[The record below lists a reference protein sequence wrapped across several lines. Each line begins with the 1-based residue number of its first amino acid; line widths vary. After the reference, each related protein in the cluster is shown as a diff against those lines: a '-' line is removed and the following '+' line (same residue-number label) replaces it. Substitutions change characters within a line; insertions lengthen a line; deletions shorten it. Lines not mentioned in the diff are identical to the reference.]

1 MTVMD
6 LDRWRT
12 LEPLL
17 DHALE
22 LAPDARAAWLEA
34 LGASSPELAAELIV
48 LLACDDMA
56 EREGFLADLAKPS
69 LAGLPLGAYT
79 LEREL
84 GRGGMGSVWLA
95 RRTDG
100 RFEGFAAVKLL
111 NISLST
117 AAWQER
123 FRQEGSILARLTHP
137 GIARLLDAG
146 VSQDGQPY
154 LVLEYVDGQ
163 RIDTFVAERK
173 LGVRERIQL
182 VLQVLDAVGHAHA
195 NLVIH
200 RDLKPTN
207 ILVTAG
213 GSVKLLD
220 FGIATP
226 VGAGIG
232 ASDTSAGGSA
242 GGAMTVDGARA
253 FTPEFAAPEQVRG
266 EAITTAADVYGLG
279 VLLYILLSNRHPTA
293 DGSQI
298 PTASFDTL
306 FANEPAP
313 LGLGDLDTV
322 VAKALR
328 REPSERYQ
336 TAAEFSSDLQ
346 RWLRHE
352 PVSARTDSLAY
363 RARMFTRRYR
373 APLAAVAAAVLAGAA
388 YFGMVVVDRDRVRRA
403 LAEATIN
410 ERKAE
415 QVTDFA
421 VGLFEATGGG
431 PAYADTLSAREM
443 LTRAVDRAHE
453 LSGQPVI
460 EAQMLD
466 LIGRIRTE
474 LGDYDAARPLLAE
487 ALSIR
492 RRVLGN
498 QHPDVA
504 TSLMNT
510 AQLLGH
516 TDHLGGVAVLRE
528 ALAIRQRAFGDGDP
542 RTTDALYSL
551 ATELHMS
558 GDYRAARPLLDEWT
572 ARVSRQPPQYTPE
585 RADQLATLSRFLEYG
600 GQLEPA
606 EKLARQALALD
617 RALYGDRHDRVASA
631 MSQLGGV
638 LLDERRRREAEP
650 LLRQAVAIIRQNH
663 PEGHMHL
670 ANALRDLGSELTDA
684 QQWDEAERVWRESAD
699 LYARFSGQGSS
710 AYASSA
716 SFADYAQSERGD
728 PVQAEQSLRRLLALK
743 YLSDSPKSPI
753 AVRTRMF
760 LGVALLKE
768 GRTQDAEPLLL
779 DAYRAARGSPFNA
792 VGKRIA
798 ASALVSLYETTDRPA
813 EAAKF
818 R

>member
-22 LAPDARAAWLEA
+22 LAPEARAAWLA
-34 LGASSPELAAELIV
+34 SLSVSSPEIAAELIA
-48 LLACDDMA
+48 LLACDDIA
-56 EREGFLADLAKPS
+56 ERDGFLADLAKPS
-69 LAGLPLGAYT
+69 LAGLRLGAYT

-84 GRGGMGSVWLA
+84 GRGGMGSVWLG

-100 RFEGFAAVKLL
+100 RFEGLAAVKLL

-213 GSVKLLD
+213 GAVKLLD

-226 VGAGIG
+226 VDAGSS
-232 ASDTSAGGSA
+232 ANDTSTGSLPCA
-242 GGAMTVDGARA
+242 VTVDGARA

-266 EAITTAADVYGLG
+266 EAITTATDVYGLG
-279 VLLYILLSNRHPTA
+279 VLLYMLLSGRHPTV

-298 PTASFDTL
+298 PTARYDAL

-313 LGLGDLDTV
+313 LGLGDLGTV

-336 TAAEFSSDLQ
+336 TAAQLSSDLQ

-352 PVSARTDSLAY
+352 PVSAQPDSLAY
-363 RARMFTRRYR
+363 RARTFTRRHR
-373 APLAAVAAAVLAGAA
+373 APLAAIAAGVLAVAV
-388 YFGMVVVDRDRVRRA
+388 YFGTVVVDRDRVRRA
-403 LAEATIN
+403 LAEATTN
-410 ERKAE
+410 QRKAE

-421 VGLFEATGGG
+421 VGLFEGSGGG

-443 LTRAVDRAHE
+443 LTRAVARAHE
-453 LSGQPVI
+453 LSGQPAI

-474 LGDYDAARPLLAE
+474 LGDDDEARPVLAE

-492 RRVLGN
+492 RRVLGD

-510 AQLLGH
+510 AQLFSH
-516 TDHLGGVAVLRE
+516 TEHRSGVPLLRE
-528 ALAIRQRAFGDGDP
+528 ALSIRQRAFGDGDP
-542 RTTDALYSL
+542 RTTDALYAL

-558 GDYRAARPLLDEWT
+558 GDYRAARPLLDDWT

-585 RADQLATLSRFLEYG
+585 RADQLSTLAQFLEIG
-600 GQLEPA
+600 GKLQRA
-606 EKLARQALALD
+606 EGLARQSLALD
-617 RALYGDRHDRVASA
+617 RALYGNRHDRVAGA
-631 MSQLGGV
+631 LSQLGGI
-638 LLDERRRREAEP
+638 LLDEHHGVAADTI
-650 LLRQAVAIIRQNH
+650 LRQAVAILRQNH
-663 PEGHMHL
+663 PEGHTHL
-670 ANALRDLGSELTDA
+670 ASALRELGSELVDS
-684 QQWDEAERVWRESAD
+684 QQWDEAERVYRESAE
-699 LYARFSGQGSS
+699 LYLRFAGEGSS
-710 AYASSA
+710 AYANSA
-716 SFADYAQSERGD
+716 SFADYAQIERGE
-728 PVQAEQSLRRLLALK
+728 PVQAEQNLRRLLTLE
-743 YLSDSPKSPI
+743 YLSDAPKSPI

-768 GRTQDAEPLLL
+768 GRPQDAEPLLL

-792 VGKRIA
+792 VGNRIA
-798 ASALVSLYETTDRPA
+798 AGALVTLYETTGRPA